1 MSVIRNSIHALLGM
15 MLIAVASS
23 ANAALVNYTITGDVI
38 FAGTNSFGLNDNDII
53 TATGTI
59 DTSSLA
65 SQLSSGSLL
74 GGDAVGTIYFDAS
87 SGNTMTIN
95 VGNTVFDASHDGSF
109 ADGGY
114 PYLAFGIPGDGV
126 LHDFNIFA
134 EMGINGAPEDFS
146 SFNLGFNDSTHAIS
160 DPYTIYGE
168 WRPTVAF
175 SSASPV
181 PVPAAVWLFGSG
193 LLGLMGFARRK

>member
-114 PYLAFGIPGDGV
+114 PYLAFGIPGAGS
-126 LHDFNIFA
+126 LHDFNILI
-134 EMGINGAPEDFS
+134 ETGINGAPADFS
-146 SFNLGFNDSTHAIS
+146 SFNLGFDDLNYVDGM
-160 DPYTIYGE
+160 YGE
-168 WRPTVAF
+168 WRTTVAF